1 MQKIKS
7 SLPLL
12 FLIFFFSCHT
22 SYETQKL
29 QYKDYRITKG
39 TATDAALTTMLQPY
53 ADSVNK
59 SMNDVI
65 AVADVTLDKKQPE
78 GNLGN
83 LMADAMLA
91 KAKEKY
97 QATVDIAVMNF
108 GGIRLPTIPQGNI
121 TRGKVF
127 ELSPFDNIIV
137 LQTLNGNQL
146 QEFFN
151 HVAGK
156 GGWPVSGMSY
166 QMKNKQAIN
175 IKIAGIPLDMNK
187 TYTMAILDYVANGGD
202 DASMLRKIPQVN
214 HGYLFRDALIEYFSE
229 LNKSGNRIS
238 SKTENRVSYAD

>member
-1 MQKIKS
+1 MQKIKTL
-7 SLPLL
+7 LPLL
-12 FLIFFFSCHT
+12 FSFFFFSCHT
-22 SYETQKL
+22 SYETQKI
-29 QYKDYRITKG
+29 QYKDYRITKE
-39 TATDAALTTMLQPY
+39 TADDAALKALLQPY

-97 QATVDIAVMNF
+97 QAAVDLSVINF

-137 LQTLNGNQL
+137 LQTLNGKQL

-151 HVAGK
+151 HVASK

-166 QMKNKQAIN
+166 QIKNKQAVN
-175 IKIAGIPLDMNK
+175 IKIGGIAMDLNK
-187 TYTMAILDYVANGGD
+187 TYTMALLDYVANGGD

-214 HGYLFRDALIEYFSE
+214 HGYLYRDALLEYFAE
-229 LNKSGNRIS
+229 FNKSGKRIS